1 MLTRSVLAF
10 VVVVSAAHALADTA
24 PTSSIKG
31 TVIFEGE
38 PPEAAKQPRD
48 VDPKCPQN
56 VTDDAIVVEHGKLR
70 DVLVRVKN
78 GTVGQHDA
86 PKDAVV
92 IDQTGCSYAPRVVG
106 IIAGQHLL
114 VRNSD
119 RTFHNVWGQLRG
131 KDLWNKPQAPG
142 ADALA
147 FDPATAK
154 ADDVV
159 ELKCGVH
166 AWMHGYAVVQDH
178 PYFAVTDAKGA
189 FEIDNL
195 PVGTYTLETWHP
207 LLGTRTLTVKIG
219 KAKLGHV
226 TARFSYKASEMD
238 SGAK

>member
-1 MLTRSVLAF
+1 VLRLVLPCIVVASAF
-10 VVVVSAAHALADTA
+10 PARADA
-24 PTSSIKG
+24 PTSSIQG

-38 PPEAAKQPRD
+38 PPEAAKQPRG

-56 VTDDAIVVEHGKLR
+56 VADDAVVVDHGKLR

-78 GTVGQHDA
+78 GTAGQHDP
-86 PKDAVV
+86 PKDPVV
-92 IDQTGCSYAPRVVG
+92 IDQRGCSYAPRVVG
-106 IIAGQHLL
+106 VIAGQSLL

-119 RTFHNVWGQLRG
+119 HTFHNVWGQLHG
-131 KDLWNKPQAPG
+131 KDLWNKPQPPSTG
-142 ADALA
+142 ALTL
-147 FDPATAK
+147 DPSTAK

-166 AWMHGYAVVQDH
+166 AWMHGYIVVQDH

-195 PVGTYTLETWHP
+195 PVGTYTLEAWHP
-207 LLGTRTLTVKIG
+207 VLGTRTLTVKIG

-226 TARFSYKASEMD
+226 TARFSYKASEIG
-238 SGAK
+238 GAEAK